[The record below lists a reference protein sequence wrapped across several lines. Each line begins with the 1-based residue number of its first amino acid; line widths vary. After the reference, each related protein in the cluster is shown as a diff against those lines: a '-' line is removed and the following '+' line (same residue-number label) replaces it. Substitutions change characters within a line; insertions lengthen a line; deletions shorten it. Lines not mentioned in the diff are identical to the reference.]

1 MEVVARHFSSYPSPA
16 RGGWRVKRA
25 GWGYV
30 AITPPVRS
38 LSLAATLPEDG
49 EG

>member
-1 MEVVARHFSSYPSPA
+1 VR
-16 RGGWRVKRA
+16 RA
-25 GWGYV
+25 GGGHV

>member
-16 RGGWRVKRA
+16 RGGGGVP
-25 GWGYV
+25 GGGGGHV